1 MSWETLQIII
11 VLVLTVAVFGGMVRE
26 LVSPDILAMSAV
38 AVLLALGILESKE
51 VLGVFSNSAPI
62 TVGCL
67 FVISAALERTGVIDW
82 LAQLIARV
90 NWRSPWQA
98 LAVVLAI
105 AMPLSAIINNTP
117 IVVILTPVVISLAHS
132 VKQTPSKM
140 LIPLSYST
148 ILGGT
153 CTLIGTSTNIL
164 VDGIVQKHNLP
175 AFGIFEITPFG
186 LIYAT
191 IGFFY
196 IFFVARFLLP
206 DRPTLSDT
214 LIDLSHR
221 KFLTEVLVPGGSPL
235 VGKTLHEAGLSR
247 KRGHHVVDIIRDE
260 GSLNPEH
267 GEPKLQA
274 GDRLVLRT
282 SVAEFVG
289 LRNGGDV
296 TFENTDPLVEPI
308 TTRDVRMMEGI
319 IGPHSSLVGQRVSDL
334 NLRRLYDTY
343 ILAIHRQN
351 ENLHTNFDQVRL
363 QFGDTLLLEG
373 PGAGLKRL
381 FDRQELVN
389 LTEVTALPF
398 RRNRAWLAI
407 LATLAVVVLSAFD
420 MFPISTTALIAAAF
434 VVITGCLD
442 ADEAYKAVHWP
453 ILMLIFGML
462 AIGLAMEKT
471 GAASM
476 LVQTIMG
483 FVGPLGP
490 FVILSILYL
499 LTSMTTEF
507 ISNNAAAI
515 LLTPIGLGLAD
526 QLGVDPRPFAIAVMF
541 AASASFSTPIGY
553 QTNTFVYGAG
563 GYRFTDFTRAGL
575 PLNITLWLVASF
587 VIPIFWPLTP
597 VAH

>member
-1 MSWETLQIII
+1 VSWETLQIII
-11 VLVLTVAVFGGMVRE
+11 VLALTVAVFGGMVRE

-38 AVLLALGILESKE
+38 AVLLALGILDSKE

-67 FVISAALERTGVIDW
+67 FIISAALERTGVIDW

-90 NWRSPWQA
+90 NWRSPGQA

-186 LIYAT
+186 VIYSA

-196 IFFVARFLLP
+196 IFFIARFLLP

-221 KFLTEVLVPGGSPL
+221 KFLTEILVPADSPL
-235 VGKTLHEAGLSR
+235 VGKSLSEAGLTR

-267 GEPKLQA
+267 GEPKLQP

-296 TFENTDPLVEPI
+296 TFDANIHMVEPI
-308 TTRDVRMMEGI
+308 ATRDVRMMEGI
-319 IGPHSSLVGQRVSDL
+319 IGPHSSLVGQRVGDL

-351 ENLHTNFDQVRL
+351 ENLHTNFEQVRL

-373 PGAGLKRL
+373 PAAGLKRL

-407 LATLAVVVLSAFD
+407 VATLAVILLSGFE
-420 MFPISTTALIAAAF
+420 MFPISSTALIAAAF
-434 VVITGCLD
+434 VVVTGCLD
-442 ADEAYKAVHWP
+442 SEEAYKAVHWP

-476 LVQTIMG
+476 VVQSIMS

-499 LTSMTTEF
+499 ITSMTTEF

-526 QLGVDPRPFAIAVMF
+526 QLGVDPRPFAVAVMF

-575 PLNITLWLVASF
+575 PLNITLWLVATF
-587 VIPIFWPLTP
+587 VIPLFWPLTP
-597 VAH
+597 VAQ

>member
-11 VLVLTVAVFGGMVRE
+11 VLALTVAVFGGMVRE
-26 LVSPDILAMSAV
+26 VISPDILAMSAV
-38 AVLLALGILESKE
+38 AALLALGILESKE

-62 TVGCL
+62 TIGCL

-82 LAQLIARV
+82 LAQLIGRV
-90 NWRSPWQA
+90 NWRSPREA
-98 LAVVLAI
+98 LGIVILI

-140 LIPLSYST
+140 LIPLSYAT

-164 VDGIVQKHNLP
+164 VDGIVQKHHLP
-175 AFGIFEITPFG
+175 AFGIFEITKFG
-186 LIYAT
+186 VIYAT

-196 IFFVARFLLP
+196 ILFVARFLLP

-221 KFLTEVLVPGGSPL
+221 KFLTEVLVPVGSPL
-235 VGKTLHEAGLSR
+235 IGKTLAEAGLSR
-247 KRGHHVVDIIRDE
+247 KRNHHVVDIIRDE

-274 GDRLVLRT
+274 GDRLVMRT

-296 TFENTDPLVEPI
+296 TFDPSTHLVEPI

-373 PGAGLKRL
+373 PTAGLKRL

-398 RRNRAWLAI
+398 RRSKAWIAI
-407 LATLAVVVLSAFD
+407 VATLAVIILSAFD
-420 MFPISTTALIAAAF
+420 TLPISSTALIGAAI
-434 VVITGCLD
+434 VVAAGCLD

-471 GAASM
+471 GAAR
-476 LVQTIMG
+476 LVVQTIME

-490 FVILSILYL
+490 AVILSILYL

-526 QLGVDPRPFAIAVMF
+526 QLGVDSRPFAIAVMF

-563 GYRFTDFTRAGL
+563 GYRFTDFTKVGL
-575 PLNITLWLVASF
+575 PLNTLLWLVASF
-587 VIPIFWPLTP
+587 VIPILWPLTP
-597 VAH
+597 VAS